1 MRLNMLEVKRQL
13 LHITIGF
20 VTLILIIWGILTPLI
35 LFLIIVFSA
44 VLSILSKRYRIP
56 IVSWFLENFEREK
69 EKSRFPGRGFISFF
83 VGVLLATKLFEQNIA
98 YASIMIL
105 TLGDSI
111 SHMVGIHL
119 GRIRN
124 PLNGIKSIE
133 GNLAGGLAGF
143 MGAIFFVNPWLA
155 GIGSFGAMLIEAI
168 QVKMN
173 ETIVDDNIIVPLV
186 AGAIITLARSLIF

>member
-83 VGVLLATKLFEQNIA
+83 VG
-98 YASIMIL
+98 
-105 TLGDSI
+105 
-111 SHMVGIHL
+111 
-119 GRIRN
+119 
-124 PLNGIKSIE
+124 
-133 GNLAGGLAGF
+133 
-143 MGAIFFVNPWLA
+143 GAACDQAF
-155 GIGSFGAMLIEAI
+155 
-168 QVKMN
+168 
-173 ETIVDDNIIVPLV
+173 
-186 AGAIITLARSLIF
+186 